1 MTNVYSKKKKKCANG
16 KGNSKADS
24 VCVRAFSRLC
34 FTFVQLFTVFF
45 FFFRTTMSIS
55 ECERRQT
62 CTTSKLLP
70 LPHLMMSRFSLLSS
84 TRPNCKG
91 KKEKKKN
98 TRDPLCIQK
107 KKRPD

>member
-1 MTNVYSKKKKKCANG
+1 MTNVCSKKKKSARMGRETAKRILC
-16 KGNSKADS
+16 
-24 VCVRAFSRLC
+24 VCVLSLD
-34 FTFVQLFTVFF
+34 FVLPLFNCLQFF
-45 FFFRTTMSIS
+45 FFFRSTMSIS

-91 KKEKKKN
+91 KKEKKK
-98 TRDPLCIQK
+98 TREILYVYRK

>member
-45 FFFRTTMSIS
+45 FFQIDYVNIGM
-55 ECERRQT
+55 
-62 CTTSKLLP
+62 
-70 LPHLMMSRFSLLSS
+70 
-84 TRPNCKG
+84 
-91 KKEKKKN
+91 
-98 TRDPLCIQK
+98 
-107 KKRPD
+107 